1 MDCLEKNHKT
11 HHQYIKE
18 IEQLQTHTGDV
29 NKIQELQEKS
39 SIIDTTQDAI
49 LLAMQPLFNQVYDQ
63 IGEEI
68 PPGM

>member
-1 MDCLEKNHKT
+1 MDCLEKNHET